1 MAYKGIKAVEL
12 SQYTVTPQNIQYFE
26 CLKSWQVAWP
36 SDQVSPMSCSPE
48 CLPSSCRTNVAGI
61 LTSDK
66 KKKLKKWQTTVTA
79 LFPFFK
85 AGGKKGEAI
94 VLEHLSGKPGYLN
107 NIKKRLA
114 GQVAISTLL
123 ALTRASGLR
132 RGVNGGS
139 AVALGTDKWIIA
151 GHCREIPRKSERGG
165 RSVEKCT
172 AL

>member
-1 MAYKGIKAVEL
+1 M
-12 SQYTVTPQNIQYFE
+12 
-26 CLKSWQVAWP
+26 
-36 SDQVSPMSCSPE
+36 
-48 CLPSSCRTNVAGI
+48 TNDCNSTIFI
-61 LTSDK
+61 L
-66 KKKLKKWQTTVTA
+66 Q
-79 LFPFFK
+79 
-85 AGGKKGEAI
+85 GMGEKKGEAI

-151 GHCREIPRKSERGG
+151 GHCREIPRKRERGG